1 MNIAE
6 YFQRFYNLL
15 PFYKNGEETYIA
27 LEIEYYDK
35 FKRNRFKSY
44 NSFKRSKHYY
54 FGLY

>member
-1 MNIAE
+1 MNIVE

-27 LEIEYYDK
+27 LEKEYLER